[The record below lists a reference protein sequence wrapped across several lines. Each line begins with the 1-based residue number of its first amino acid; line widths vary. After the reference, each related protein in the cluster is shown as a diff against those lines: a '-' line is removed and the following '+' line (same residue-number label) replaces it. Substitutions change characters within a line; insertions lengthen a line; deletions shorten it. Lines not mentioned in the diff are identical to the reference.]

1 MPSACP
7 PPQPHGEHPPPRTP
21 ALQNQSHGHTSPA
34 CSTLPQKQLHPLTE
48 WFFGGAPPCLTIR
61 GWQMAPEVTALLA
74 PGRRFCGVG
83 QRQTS
88 SQDAEMLGSSSHT
101 QRAHPPWASPPGLPP
116 LHPRPVL
123 LQRCRRTCRLP
134 GPSGRGGRFCDL
146 QSVGRGRGAMHRA
159 PAPLWGEKIRQSS
172 PGQVRRCWGS
182 WWADWGVAQLLG
194 PLRRHS

>member
-1 MPSACP
+1 MPAPTATWRASPTTDPGSAEPESRPHKPCLLYPSPETAASLNRVVLWGSPSLPDHQKVADGTRSYCSAGTRSQVLRGKTTTDQQSRCRDAGLFIPHAEGSPALGVSTWPATP
-7 PPQPHGEHPPPRTP
+7 PPT
-21 ALQNQSHGHTSPA
+21 
-34 CSTLPQKQLHPLTE
+34 
-48 WFFGGAPPCLTIR
+48 
-61 GWQMAPEVTALLA
+61 
-74 PGRRFCGVG
+74 
-83 QRQTS
+83 
-88 SQDAEMLGSSSHT
+88 
-101 QRAHPPWASPPGLPP
+101 
-116 LHPRPVL
+116 PRPAAKVSPH
-123 LQRCRRTCRLP
+123 LP

>member
-1 MPSACP
+1 MPAPTATWTASPTMDPGSAEP
-7 PPQPHGEHPPPRTP
+7 ESRPHKPCLLYP
-21 ALQNQSHGHTSPA
+21 S
-34 CSTLPQKQLHPLTE
+34 QKQLHPLTE

-61 GWQMAPEVTALLA
+61 RGQMAPEVTALLA
-74 PGRRFCGVG
+74 PGRRFCRVG

-88 SQDAEMLGSSSHT
+88 SQGAEMLGSSSHT
-101 QRAHPPWASPPGLPP
+101 QRAHPPWASPPALPP

-194 PLRRHS
+194 PLRRLR